1 MSFTTLVLL
10 GWVAAVL
17 LLVLV
22 SIGPKFLRQQRF
34 KRRYDAASVTSRG
47 VYKWTTLL
55 PPILLLAA
63 AACLVLAFGQ
73 FRLSRQAKEATV
85 VMAIDVSDSMDQ
97 TDVLP
102 SRMAAAKDA
111 AQAFVEKL
119 PQGYRVG
126 LVTFA
131 GEAQVVV
138 VPSSERGGLEEA
150 ITSLTTSRG
159 TVIGDGLSSALDTI
173 EADRSSNGA
182 AAAAV
187 VLLSDGADTGSQVS
201 PEQAAE
207 RARTMGV
214 PVFTV
219 VLRGSGDNETPVA
232 SGSPASSGGL
242 LELLSTTTEAQTF
255 SAQSAGEL
263 TQVYE
268 TLGAQLSYEVA
279 VGSSAKGFLVLAA
292 LLGVA
297 AGFAALAISKTE

>member
-1 MSFTTLVLL
+1 MSFTLLVLL
-10 GWVAAVL
+10 GWIAAVL
-17 LLVLV
+17 LLVVVLL
-22 SIGPKFLRQQRF
+22 GPKFLRQQRY

-47 VYKWTTLL
+47 VYKWKTLL

-85 VMAIDVSDSMDQ
+85 VMAVDVSDSMDQ
-97 TDVLP
+97 TDVHP
-102 SRMAAAKDA
+102 SRMVAAQHA

-119 PQGYRVG
+119 PADYRVG

-131 GEAQVVV
+131 GKAQVVV
-138 VPSSERGGLEEA
+138 VPSTERNALGGA

-159 TVIGDGLSSALDTI
+159 TVIGDGLSSALDAI
-173 EADRSSNGA
+173 DGDRSANGD

-187 VLLSDGADTGSQVS
+187 VLLSDGADTGSQVT

-207 RARTMGV
+207 RARAMGV

-219 VLRGSGDNETPVA
+219 VLRGAGDPGVPAA
-232 SGSPASSGGL
+232 SGSPAAGGAL
-242 LELLSTTTEAQTF
+242 LEQLSATTEAQTF

-263 TQVYE
+263 TQVYQ
-268 TLGAQLSYEVA
+268 TLGARLSYDLA
-279 VGSSAKGFLVLAA
+279 VGGSAKVFLVLAA
-292 LLGVA
+292 LLGLA
-297 AGFAALAISKTE
+297 AGLAALVIAKSE

>member
-10 GWVAAVL
+10 GLVAAVL
-17 LLVLV
+17 LLVFV
-22 SIGPKFLRQQRF
+22 SIVPKFLRQQSL

-47 VYKWTTLL
+47 VYKWTTLF

-73 FRLSRQAKEATV
+73 FRLSREAKEATV

-97 TDVLP
+97 TDVHP
-102 SRMAAAKDA
+102 SRMTAAQDA

-131 GEAQVVV
+131 GKARVAV
-138 VPSSERGGLEEA
+138 VPSAERAGLQDA
-150 ITSLTTSRG
+150 ISSLTTSRG
-159 TVIGDGLSSALDTI
+159 TVIGDGLTAALDTI
-173 EADRSSNGA
+173 EADRSANGE

-187 VLLSDGADTGSQVS
+187 VLLSDGADTGSQID

-207 RARTMGV
+207 RAHALGV

-219 VLRGSGDNETPVA
+219 VLRGAGDPDTSAA
-232 SGSPASSGGL
+232 SGTPETGSGL
-242 LELLSTTTEAQTF
+242 LEQVSATTGAQTF

-263 TQVYE
+263 SQVYE
-268 TLGAQLSYEVA
+268 TLGAQLSYDLA
-279 VGSSAKGFLVLAA
+279 VSGSAKGFLLLAA
-292 LLGVA
+292 LLGIA
-297 AGFAALAISKTE
+297 AGLAALVVSKSE